1 LLFRGQCR
9 GSPFTISTAI
19 SLFRVMQRLSFYRF
33 NRNFTFSGNAEA
45 LLLPFQPQFRFFGQC
60 RASPFT
66 ISIAISLFRAM
77 QSLSFYRFNRNFTF
91 SGNAEPLLLPFQSQF
106 HFFGQCRG
114 SPFTVSTAISLF
126 RAMQRLS
133 FYRFNRNFTF
143 SGNAEALLLPFQS
156 QFHFFGQCRGS
167 PFTVSITISLFRA
180 MKRL

>member
-1 LLFRGQCR
+1 
-9 GSPFTISTAI
+9 
-19 SLFRVMQRLSFYRF
+19 MQRLSFYRF

-143 SGNAEALLLPFQS
+143 SDNAEALM
-156 QFHFFGQCRGS
+156 
-167 PFTVSITISLFRA
+167 LFI
-180 MKRL
+180 